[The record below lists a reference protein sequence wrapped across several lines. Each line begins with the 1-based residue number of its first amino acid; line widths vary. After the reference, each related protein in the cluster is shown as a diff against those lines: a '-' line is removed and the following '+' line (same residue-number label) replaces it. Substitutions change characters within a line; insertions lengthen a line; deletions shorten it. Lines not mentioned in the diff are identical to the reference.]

1 MKRRCVLNKIMPKQL
16 EVVSIFSGAGHF
28 AASAW
33 PEQKNITQGGQIV
46 APAPVVPAKTQPA
59 ATVKA
64 NVTNIQPQVVVIS
77 PDDGATFYGGQT
89 CDIHWMTM
97 GIPAGSKM
105 KIEFVRSDGTKLT
118 LGDNLSIPGDFQWKI
133 NEPAFLTKQVPYGY
147 GGTYYFPQNTQGK
160 IKLTT
165 SSEGKTYENE
175 RSISI
180 LMPGLKITNPK
191 QGDTWHVG
199 QTYTVTWQNI
209 GPPLP
214 KVYLVIGAGSGY
226 ASIPSYTTNGA
237 NTGSASINLPASA
250 LFPNWTGSYWV
261 SVQSNATSFPEM
273 YIYDSVT
280 INMMK

>member
-1 MKRRCVLNKIMPKQL
+1 M
-16 EVVSIFSGAGHF
+16 
-28 AASAW
+28 
-33 PEQKNITQGGQIV
+33 
-46 APAPVVPAKTQPA
+46 APAPVAPAKEQPV

-64 NVTNIQPQVVVIS
+64 NITNIQPQVVVTS
-77 PDDGATFYGGQT
+77 PDNGATFYGGQT

-118 LGDNLSIPGDFQWKI
+118 LGDNLSIPGDLQWKI
-133 NEPAFLTKQVPYGY
+133 NEPAFLKQKSTNPNNPYGGNPY
-147 GGTYYFPQNTQGK
+147 NTQGK

-180 LMPGLKITNPK
+180 LMPGLKIMNPK
-191 QGDTWHVG
+191 AGDTWHVG

-214 KVYLVIGAGSGY
+214 KVYIMIGAGSGY

-237 NTGSASINLPASA
+237 NTGSATINLPASA
-250 LFPNWTGSYWV
+250 LFANWTGSYWV
-261 SVQSNATSFPEM
+261 NVQSDATSFPEM

>member
-1 MKRRCVLNKIMPKQL
+1 MKTNRSIMFF
-16 EVVSIFSGAGHF
+16 VIFLCFSLVF

-33 PEQKNITQGGQIV
+33 PAEQKSSPGRQIITSPALV
-46 APAPVVPAKTQPA
+46 APAKEQPA
-59 ATVKA
+59 EVQKA
-64 NVTNIQPQVVVIS
+64 NITNIQPQVVVTS

-133 NEPAFLTKQVPYGY
+133 NEPAFLKHQTANTYDPSY
-147 GGTYYFPQNTQGK
+147 GGNPYNTQGK

-175 RSISI
+175 RSISL
-180 LMPGLKITNPK
+180 LMPGLKIMNPK

-237 NTGSASINLPASA
+237 NTGSASINLLASA

-261 SVQSNATSFPEM
+261 NVQSNATSFPEM